1 MLELSLD
8 FDREEFAR
16 LSKKIIDRIQVL
28 GVAESERRL
37 GCSLDE
43 LLDSCRG
50 LLVDV
55 VPAIDDPSTMRL
67 SPSVRFDEILAAL
80 A

>member
-1 MLELSLD
+1 LELSLD

-16 LSKKIIDRIQVL
+16 LSKRIIDRIQVL
-28 GVAESERRL
+28 GVAEAERRL

-43 LLDSCRG
+43 VLDSFRG
-50 LLVDV
+50 SLVDV
-55 VPAIDDPSTMRL
+55 VPAADDPLTMRIA
-67 SPSVRFDEILAAL
+67 PSVRFDEILAAL

>member
-16 LSKKIIDRIQVL
+16 LSKRIIDRIRVL

-37 GCSLDE
+37 GCSLDD
-43 LLDSCRG
+43 LLDISRG
-50 LLVDV
+50 HLVDV
-55 VPAIDDPSTMRL
+55 VPAVDDASTMRL
-67 SPSVRFDEILAAL
+67 APSVRFDEILAAL

>member
-1 MLELSLD
+1 LELSLD

-16 LSKKIIDRIQVL
+16 LSKRIIDRIQVL
-28 GVAESERRL
+28 GAAEAERRL

-43 LLDSCRG
+43 VLDSFRG
-50 LLVDV
+50 SLVDV
-55 VPAIDDPSTMRL
+55 VPAVDDPLTMRIA
-67 SPSVRFDEILAAL
+67 PSVRFDEILAAL